1 MPRNSFENMNTT
13 QYFTYLHLGMKSF
26 IRLFE
31 QRTLNRWLLTFQGQG
46 KVLEDLAKKE
56 VTFLI
61 KRDQTLGQ
69 VSLCS
74 EAKKTPTEK
83 SG

>member
-46 KVLEDLAKKE
+46 KVLEDSEKE

-61 KRDQTLGQ
+61 KMDQTLGQ

-74 EAKKTPTEK
+74 DAKKTPREK

>member
-26 IRLFE
+26 IGLFE

-56 VTFLI
+56 VTF
-61 KRDQTLGQ
+61 
-69 VSLCS
+69 
-74 EAKKTPTEK
+74 
-83 SG
+83 